1 MSDRREVVGRGS
13 MTKVT
18 TALALTV
25 ALVAAAAIA
34 LSAFLNYGAVRVSYK
49 ESLAQR
55 FTIVTERVG
64 EIIEKALSLGLP
76 MAGQDTLAALLP
88 REQADDPL
96 VISLDVVN
104 DRGQVLFSSDSS
116 RVGKLVPVDEPSVPH
131 YRRDIATDFGVGAG
145 AVILRASGKAI
156 DGGLEQVA
164 GELRQTALLASLAAM
179 LLAFWGVPWLIRGL
193 NRSVIPVDPAP
204 GDERPALPPE
214 LAAEL
219 DEIERQQAR
228 IAQRPGL
235 ALSAEG

>member
-1 MSDRREVVGRGS
+1 

-76 MAGQDTLAALLP
+76 LAGQDTLAALLP
-88 REQADDPL
+88 REQAGDPL
-96 VISLDVVN
+96 VVSLDVIN
-104 DRGQVLFSSDSS
+104 DRGQVLFSSDPA
-116 RVGKLVPVDEPSVPH
+116 RVGTIVPDDEPQTPH

-156 DGGLEQVA
+156 DDGLEQVA
-164 GELRQTALLASLAAM
+164 GELRQTALLTSLAAM

-193 NRSVIPVDPAP
+193 NRSVMSDSNTE
-204 GDERPALPPE
+204 GDDRAVLPPD

-219 DEIERQQAR
+219 DEIERQQALISR
-228 IAQRPGL
+228 RPGM
-235 ALSAEG
+235 AAGAEG